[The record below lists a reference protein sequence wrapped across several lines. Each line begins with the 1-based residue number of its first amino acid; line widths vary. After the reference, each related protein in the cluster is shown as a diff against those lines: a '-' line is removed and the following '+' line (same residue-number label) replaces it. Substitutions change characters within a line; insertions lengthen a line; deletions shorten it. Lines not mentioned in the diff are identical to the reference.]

1 MTSTVTNT
9 ETQATTTWRTH
20 IESFMAH
27 SFVQNAL
34 VVLIVLN
41 AAILGLET
49 NHELMAEWGDVL
61 HWLDHVI
68 LWIFIAEIIVLIA
81 ARGLG
86 YFKDPWC
93 VFDFIVVGIALIPAS
108 GSLSVLRA
116 LRVLRVL
123 RLINKV
129 ESMRKVVGGLLSSL
143 PGLGSVFGLI
153 LIIFYVAAV
162 IATNLFREEF
172 PEWFGHLG
180 SSAYTL
186 FQVMTLEGWSQDI
199 ARPVMEHYPHAWIFF
214 VLFILIATFI
224 IFNLFIAVIVDS
236 ITADKEKEQM
246 NQNQFDKI
254 EYEVLAVR
262 AEIQQVIALR
272 QEIKELRELLEK
284 R

>member
-1 MTSTVTNT
+1 MNHVYHSNSP
-9 ETQATTTWRTH
+9 WKNR
-20 IESFMAH
+20 IEDFMENPW
-27 SFVQNAL
+27 VQNFL
-34 VVLIVLN
+34 VFLILLN
-41 AAILGLET
+41 AVILGLET
-49 NHELMAEWGDVL
+49 DADIMSSMGPQLIL
-61 HWLDHVI
+61 IDHAI
-68 LWIFIAEIIVLIA
+68 LWVFIAEIVVLIT

-129 ESMRKVVGGLLSSL
+129 ESMRKVVGGLLGSL

-162 IATNLFREEF
+162 IATNIFRHDF
-172 PEWFGHLG
+172 PQWFGDLG
-180 SSAYTL
+180 SSAFTL
-186 FQVMTLEGWSQDI
+186 FQIMTLEGWSQEL
-199 ARPVMEHYPHAWIFF
+199 ARPVMEVFPYAWVFF

-236 ITADKEKEQM
+236 ITADKEQDRKDHA
-246 NQNQFDKI
+246 QFNAI
-254 EYEVLAVR
+254 ENELRTVHRELS
-262 AEIQQVIALR
+262 ELR
-272 QEIKELRELLEK
+272 QLLEK
-284 R
+284 QTAQSPPHS

>member
-1 MTSTVTNT
+1 
-9 ETQATTTWRTH
+9 
-20 IESFMAH
+20 MANH
-27 SFVQNAL
+27 WVQHGL
-34 VVLIVLN
+34 VFLIVLN

-49 NHELMAEWGDVL
+49 SPDIMQNWGEIL

-68 LWIFIAEIIVLIA
+68 LGIFMAEIVVLIA
-81 ARGLG
+81 ARKLQ
-86 YFKDPWC
+86 FFSDAWC

-129 ESMRKVVGGLLSSL
+129 ESMRKVVSGLLSSL

-153 LIIFYVAAV
+153 MIIFYVAAV
-162 IATNLFREEF
+162 IATNLFHKEF
-172 PEWFGHLG
+172 PDWFGDMGL
-180 SSAYTL
+180 SAYTL
-186 FQVMTLEGWSQDI
+186 FQVMTLEGWSQEI
-199 ARPVMEHYPHAWIFF
+199 ARPVMEVFPYAWVFF

-236 ITADKEKEQM
+236 ITATPEQDDKDRAK
-246 NQNQFDKI
+246 FDSI
-254 EYEVLAVR
+254 HS
-262 AEIQQVIALR
+262 
-272 QEIKELRELLEK
+272 ELREVMAELAEVKKLLEK

>member
-1 MTSTVTNT
+1 MNHVYHSNSP
-9 ETQATTTWRTH
+9 WKNR
-20 IESFMAH
+20 IEDFMENPWI
-27 SFVQNAL
+27 QNFL
-34 VVLIVLN
+34 VFLILLN
-41 AAILGLET
+41 AVILGLET
-49 NHELMAEWGDVL
+49 DADIMSSIGPQLILV
-61 HWLDHVI
+61 DHAI
-68 LWIFIAEIIVLIA
+68 LWVFIVEIVVLIT

-129 ESMRKVVGGLLSSL
+129 ESMRKVVGGLLGSL

-162 IATNLFREEF
+162 IATNIFRHDF
-172 PEWFGHLG
+172 PQWFGDLG
-180 SSAYTL
+180 ASAFTL
-186 FQVMTLEGWSQDI
+186 FQIMTLEGWSQEL
-199 ARPVMEHYPHAWIFF
+199 ARPIMEVFPYAWVFF

-236 ITADKEKEQM
+236 ITADKEQDRKDHA
-246 NQNQFDKI
+246 QFNAI
-254 EYEVLAVR
+254 ENELRTVHRELS
-262 AEIQQVIALR
+262 ELR
-272 QEIKELRELLEK
+272 QLLEK
-284 R
+284 QTAQSPPHS

>member
-1 MTSTVTNT
+1 MTTKT
-9 ETQATTTWRTH
+9 ETLNQSPWQVQ

-27 SFVQNAL
+27 SFVQHGL
-34 VVLIVLN
+34 VLLIVLN

-49 NHELMAEWGDVL
+49 SHELVDEWGGLL
-61 HWLDHVI
+61 HLMDHAI
-68 LWIFIAEIIVLIA
+68 LWVFIAEIIVLIA
-81 ARGLG
+81 SRGLK
-86 YFKDPWC
+86 YFSDPWC

-153 LIIFYVAAV
+153 LIVFYVASV
-162 IATNLFREEF
+162 IATNLFGSDF
-172 PEWFGHLG
+172 PDWFGTLG
-180 SSAYTL
+180 ATAYTL

-199 ARPVMEHYPHAWIFF
+199 VRPVMEVHPNAWIFF
-214 VLFILIATFI
+214 ILFILIATFI

-236 ITADKEKEQM
+236 ITTDKEKEHLKQT
-246 NQNQFDKI
+246 QFNTI
-254 EYEVLAVR
+254 EQEVLAVR
-262 AEIQQVIALR
+262 AEIQEVLALR
-272 QEIKELRELLEK
+272 EEIKQLRQLLEK
-284 R
+284 Q

>member
-1 MTSTVTNT
+1 
-9 ETQATTTWRTH
+9 
-20 IESFMAH
+20 MAH
-27 SFVQNAL
+27 SFIQHAL

-49 NHELMAEWGDVL
+49 NHELMAEWGEIL
-61 HWLDHVI
+61 HWLDHAI
-68 LWIFIAEIIVLIA
+68 LWVFIAEIIVLIS

-153 LIIFYVAAV
+153 MIIFYVAAV

-172 PEWFGHLG
+172 PDWFGNLG

-236 ITADKEKEQM
+236 ITADKEKEQL
-246 NQNQFDKI
+246 NQNQFDTI
-254 EYEVLAVR
+254 EQEVLAVR
-262 AEIQQVIALR
+262 AEIKEVLALR
-272 QEIKELRELLEK
+272 QEIKELRELLQ
-284 R
+284 RR

>member
-1 MTSTVTNT
+1 MNHVYHSSSPWKN
-9 ETQATTTWRTH
+9 R
-20 IESFMAH
+20 IEDFMENPWI
-27 SFVQNAL
+27 QNFL
-34 VVLIVLN
+34 VFLILLN
-41 AAILGLET
+41 AVILGLET
-49 NHELMAEWGDVL
+49 DADIMSSIGPQLILV
-61 HWLDHVI
+61 DHAI
-68 LWIFIAEIIVLIA
+68 LWVFIVEIVVLIT

-129 ESMRKVVGGLLSSL
+129 ESMRKVVGGLLGSL

-162 IATNLFREEF
+162 IATNIFRHDF
-172 PEWFGHLG
+172 PQWFGDLG
-180 SSAYTL
+180 ASAFTL
-186 FQVMTLEGWSQDI
+186 FQIMTLEGWSQEL
-199 ARPVMEHYPHAWIFF
+199 ARPIMEVFPYAWVFF

-236 ITADKEKEQM
+236 ITADKEQDRKDHA
-246 NQNQFDKI
+246 QFNAI
-254 EYEVLAVR
+254 ENELRTVHRELS
-262 AEIQQVIALR
+262 ELR
-272 QEIKELRELLEK
+272 QLLEK
-284 R
+284 QTAQSPPHS